1 MPPLPILIEQ
11 LPDDSVRPP
20 QTRFS
25 AERQARFIEHV
36 STTGSARSA
45 ARAASVSHQT
55 VYRMRRANGPFRR
68 AWDAALLVA
77 RAHSEAVLADRAH
90 DGVLEPVWFHGEKV
104 GERRRYDSRL
114 LLAHLGRL
122 DKLEERPDAAML
134 ADSFDEVIEALR
146 EGRALPAEPL
156 RAAPPAS
163 SSGRCN
169 TRSMSRETAGRP
181 PACDCVG
188 ERYGVDRGR
197 AHWRITGH
205 GPVPVENVAGR
216 GPCCDAPSWP
226 GCRDCP
232 HYPVADRAHHE
243 MDEQRP
249 ADAPPPEVL
258 GEPVA
263 VELCQRIAFESD
275 DAEWWRYGEDWTLY
289 EADGEGGWRPEREA
303 SERDAAPEETAAPPP
318 EEEAREGAGEGS
330 SVSPCERN
338 ADAAEPSRAADGAL
352 PTDAASD
359 DPAAISEESK
369 ADAAP
374 NHAAPSLVAERSLP
388 PAELDAGEE
397 AQDAP
402 GHANASQA
410 IDTTTGR
417 AEPGAQTAEPASRQ
431 GPQPKT
437 VAERLAFARSLPF
450 NRDGLMP
457 TDRGQALP
465 SGPGTRTGAGHEHKA
480 LPRIR
485 QL

>member
-1 MPPLPILIEQ
+1 MPPLSSLIEH
-11 LPDDSVRPP
+11 LPDDSTRPP
-20 QTRFS
+20 QTRFT
-25 AERQARFIEHV
+25 AERQATFIEHI
-36 STTGSARSA
+36 STTGSARAA
-45 ARAASVSHQT
+45 ARAARVSHQT
-55 VYRMRRANGPFRR
+55 VYRMGRGNGAFRR

-122 DKLEERPDAAML
+122 DKLEEKPDAAML

-146 EGRALPAEPL
+146 DGRDLPAEPL

-232 HYPVADRAHHE
+232 HYPLADRSHHE

-249 ADAPPPEVL
+249 ADAPPPEML
-258 GEPVA
+258 GESAA

-289 EADGEGGWRPEREA
+289 EADGEGGWRA
-303 SERDAAPEETAAPPP
+303 MDETAPNVEPDTAPAETETAPDGVSAEP
-318 EEEAREGAGEGS
+318 GEGAEPRQGEAVAGSSGAGSTPQPPCARTPSPTCDGEG
-330 SVSPCERN
+330 
-338 ADAAEPSRAADGAL
+338 
-352 PTDAASD
+352 
-359 DPAAISEESK
+359 
-369 ADAAP
+369 
-374 NHAAPSLVAERSLP
+374 
-388 PAELDAGEE
+388 GEE
-397 AQDAP
+397 A
-402 GHANASQA
+402 
-410 IDTTTGR
+410 
-417 AEPGAQTAEPASRQ
+417 PGAGVMSAPLSLSDDAKDRPL
-431 GPQPKT
+431 GPRPMT
-437 VAERLAFARSLPF
+437 VPERLAFERSLPF
-450 NRDGLMP
+450 NRDGGSSSDPGPPMP
-457 TDRGQALP
+457 LSEKPKRRGEGYAN
-465 SGPGTRTGAGHEHKA
+465 KA

-485 QL
+485 LL